1 MYIHSGGAG
10 YNNSLLNPLL
20 GNRSVIHQL
29 PTGQRLFHYD
39 HTQLQPNPQFQY
51 NNAALI
57 APHSPVRQM
66 NPEQEQQEREIGEA
80 LLALS
85 PMTSRT
91 NAVNN
96 TLTSSNIP
104 LFDTTAMNNSNTN
117 ANTDSNAY
125 NNSSST
131 KLI

>member
-1 MYIHSGGAG
+1 MVSNAG

-20 GNRSVIHQL
+20 SSRSVIHQL

-57 APHSPVRQM
+57 APHSPVRHASA
-66 NPEQEQQEREIGEA
+66 NPEQAQQELEIGEA

-85 PMTSRT
+85 PMTSRAT
-91 NAVNN
+91 SLNNA
-96 TLTSSNIP
+96 LTGNIP
-104 LFDTTAMNNSNTN
+104 LFDPNNALGNNVNNNRQQQPNNS
-117 ANTDSNAY
+117 AN
-125 NNSSST
+125 T